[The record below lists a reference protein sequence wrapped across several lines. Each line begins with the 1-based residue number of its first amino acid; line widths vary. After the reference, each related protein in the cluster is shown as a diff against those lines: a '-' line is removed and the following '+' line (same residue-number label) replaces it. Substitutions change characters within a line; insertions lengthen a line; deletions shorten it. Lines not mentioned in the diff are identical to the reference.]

1 MASAAC
7 IDKKIDRADP
17 IYRLAP
23 SVQVRPEDSG
33 LLFYSSKGPR
43 LYFLNSGSIL
53 DPNYFGSGIGLN
65 TRLENNRTATPD
77 IKKKLAAA
85 LDELVKKEV
94 LVC

>member
-7 IDKKIDRADP
+7 IDNRIDRADP
-17 IYRLAP
+17 TYRLAS

-33 LLFYSSKGPR
+33 LLFYSSKGPQ

-53 DPNYFGSGIGLN
+53 DPDYFVSGIGLN
-65 TRLENNRTATPD
+65 SWLENNQTVTPD
-77 IKKKLAAA
+77 IKKKLANA
-85 LDELVKKEV
+85 LDDLVKKEV